1 MRICYGNIELDV
13 NGIISTGS
21 VMFII
26 AALYLFFDTRMPF
39 IKLENFNHLIH
50 NLRGK
55 FLLFYFFLFDVI
67 MVASIPF
74 IRTLLFFDAIT
85 GKKLFYFLV
94 LMSLLYS
101 LILVSSFLIVLF
113 MCRLDCSAYNINVI
127 TEASNKDPLT
137 GILNRAG
144 FIYRMEKSLQE
155 GNQGAFFL
163 IDLDNFKAVNDNL
176 GHQTGDEV
184 LVECANVM
192 RQVFRSTDYIGR
204 LGGDEFMAFAQNLT
218 DTNIIIHRDNSLCEK
233 LSFSVGDGN
242 PSVKIG
248 CSIGIVTDTE
258 KSDFS
263 KIYQEADKTLYSA
276 KSKGKG
282 RYCFS

>member
-1 MRICYGNIELDV
+1 MRLPLSKQFAPIGKKQLSSFAYLILLLFILWSISCYG
-13 NGIISTGS
+13 STHRHS
-21 VMFII
+21 PSSWLLLSWPQRFI
-26 AALYLFFDTRMPF
+26 AL
-39 IKLENFNHLIH
+39 
-50 NLRGK
+50 
-55 FLLFYFFLFDVI
+55 
-67 MVASIPF
+67 
-74 IRTLLFFDAIT
+74 
-85 GKKLFYFLV
+85 
-94 LMSLLYS
+94 
-101 LILVSSFLIVLF
+101 
-113 MCRLDCSAYNINVI
+113 LDCSAYNINVI

-176 GHQTGDEV
+176 GHQTGDKV

-218 DTNIIIHRDNSLCEK
+218 DTNIIIHRANSLCEK